1 MLLLGDI
8 LVIESLPSL
17 LLLVVLL
24 IKLFFMLGDV
34 FLFYLL
40 LSILV
45 CLLYLH
51 GVLAVLLGE
60 VEGCLVI
67 SLQYLQFLV
76 ALLLQGQFL
85 LRLPLLHHLCQG
97 ILISLLGCH
106 LLVEM
111 RLFCLAL
118 VVQLFILE

>member
-1 MLLLGDI
+1 
-8 LVIESLPSL
+8 
-17 LLLVVLL
+17 
-24 IKLFFMLGDV
+24 MLGSV
-34 FLFYLL
+34 FGIYLRL
-40 LSILV
+40 GILV

-51 GVLAVLLGE
+51 GVLSVLLGE